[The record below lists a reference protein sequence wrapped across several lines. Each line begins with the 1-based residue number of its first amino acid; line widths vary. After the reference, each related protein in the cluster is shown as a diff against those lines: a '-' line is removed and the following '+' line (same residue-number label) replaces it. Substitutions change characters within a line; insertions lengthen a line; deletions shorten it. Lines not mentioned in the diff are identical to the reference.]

1 MLSHQDLDIQ
11 TVQEFQKRQLK
22 HSEKKFQVLESV
34 WDIEAIGEVYG
45 GIVVP
50 AKELMHGKMSEITI
64 NNKNPLFEGLEDK
77 IYAARYHSLII
88 DDETFPEDLKVI
100 GRDEKGQIM
109 AVCHKEYPVYGIQF
123 HPESILTEM
132 GTRILENF
140 LTNIAGIRLGDSK
153 RRKL

>member
-1 MLSHQDLDIQ
+1 
-11 TVQEFQKRQLK
+11 
-22 HSEKKFQVLESV
+22 
-34 WDIEAIGEVYG
+34 
-45 GIVVP
+45 
-50 AKELMHGKMSEITI
+50 MSEVTI

-109 AVCHKEYPVYGIQF
+109 AVCHKEYAVYGIQF

-132 GTRILENF
+132 GMRILENF
-140 LTNIAGIRLGDSK
+140 LTNIVGIRLGDSK